1 MENSPRSAMTV
12 ILNTFFICIAVYFI
26 EYKFFYTQTVTIF
39 GTSMINKLF
48 AIVAVFLA
56 LRFLKTSHKSIG
68 YIVKSK
74 KIISGIVTPVVILG
88 ICTVISYFIIK
99 ILVESQGANLSMQY
113 YISASSLDPSGAAS
127 PSIISIIINVFSAII
142 TSIMLE
148 TLLRGFVLQTANKYF
163 RFYAANT
170 INVVLT
176 IIWHSIIYIF
186 GVTFGKI
193 DVSVFVMSLLYTAV
207 IYSTAAVRKSL
218 YMRASG
224 AIWACLV
231 DCFLSILIIQNLPI
245 TITLPTD
252 FTVTNPIGYL
262 VSFMS
267 TRAVNSSYATIAFL
281 CMVNV
286 LSLIVMIVYCSI
298 LKKKAR
304 KNHIKRLSKNNA
316 TENI

>member
-1 MENSPRSAMTV
+1 MENSPRSALTV
-12 ILNTFFICIAVYFI
+12 ILNTFFICIVVYFI
-26 EYKFFYTQTVTIF
+26 EYKFFYVRTVTIF
-39 GTSMINKLF
+39 GTTIINKLF
-48 AIVAVFLA
+48 AIVAVFLI
-56 LRFLKTSHKSIG
+56 LRYLKTSWKSIG
-68 YIVKSK
+68 YVVKSK
-74 KIISGIVTPVVILG
+74 KIISGIITPLVILG
-88 ICTVISYFIIK
+88 VCAVVSFIFIK
-99 ILVESQGANLSMQY
+99 LLVESQGASLDIKY
-113 YISASSLDPSGAAS
+113 YISASSLDPHGANS
-127 PSIISIIINVFSAII
+127 PSIISVIINVFSVLI

-170 INVVLT
+170 INVILT
-176 IIWHSIIYIF
+176 IVWHSIIYIF
-186 GVTFGKI
+186 RITFGNM
-193 DVSVFVMSLLYTAV
+193 DVSVFIMSLLYTAI

-218 YMRASG
+218 YIRSSG

-231 DCFLSILIIQNLPI
+231 DCFLSLLIIHNLPI

-252 FTVTNPIGYL
+252 FAVTNPIGYL

-267 TRAVNSSYATIAFL
+267 TRASNSSYATIAFI

-304 KNHIKRLSKNNA
+304 KKYIKRLSRNNA
-316 TENI
+316 TENN